1 MNLFEPKDISYDLGH
16 WSRIA
21 DRMAASAYAQSHE
34 TCSLALPMVGTV
46 ISQYPWNKSKV
57 RFTTGRVSKM
67 FTNEQMAF
75 IAVGA
80 AWIGAAVG
88 MVVTCLCSAK
98 KCADCRN
105 YYSRWTEISY
115 QSPPPPKYPPKPP
128 KRGGDDV
135 A

>member
-1 MNLFEPKDISYDLGH
+1 
-16 WSRIA
+16 
-21 DRMAASAYAQSHE
+21 
-34 TCSLALPMVGTV
+34 
-46 ISQYPWNKSKV
+46 
-57 RFTTGRVSKM
+57 M

-88 MVVTCLCSAK
+88 MVATSLCSTA
-98 KCADCRN
+98 KCADRRS
-105 YYSRWTEISY
+105 YRGTEIAY